1 MKKILITIVLGL
13 VVLAGCA
20 APSITEDTTM
30 DKTEDMTEKK
40 IEKEEMSDDISKTNE
55 GTQAPSFVYTDIDGN
70 EVKLAD
76 FQGKKIYIKYW
87 ASWCPIC
94 LSGLERVDQLF
105 EAVEEDDDY
114 RILTVVTPGYNNEGS
129 EEEFKQWFSG
139 LEYENIE
146 VVFDNDGEFAKK
158 FNVRAVPTSVFI
170 GSDGVIISSLAGDK
184 SNEDIMATLES
195 FN

>member
-20 APSITEDTTM
+20 APSITNDTTM
-30 DKTEDMTEKK
+30 DKTDDMNEEK
-40 IEKEEMSDDISKTNE
+40 IDDMSKTNE
-55 GTQAPSFVYTDIDGN
+55 GTQSPSFVYTDFNGD
-70 EVKLAD
+70 EVKLTD
-76 FQGKKIYIKYW
+76 FEGKKVYIKYW

-105 EAVEEDDDY
+105 EAVEEDNDY
-114 RILTVVTPGYNNEGS
+114 IILTVVTPGYNNEGS
-129 EEEFKQWFSG
+129 EEEFKEWFSG

-146 VVFDNDGEFAKK
+146 VLFDNDGEFAKK

-184 SNEDIMATLES
+184 SNEDIMSTLES